1 MKIIEKEFN
10 IQTGEETITEREET
24 KSEKDLR
31 LKRET
36 EAEALRTE
44 AEERALA
51 KSALLNRLGIS
62 ADEAALLLS

>member
-62 ADEAALLLS
+62 ADEAALLLG